1 MFSRTLKM
9 ESKFC
14 QQERTNIS
22 IEDGGIKAFF
32 VTLYIV
38 CGMFGTIS
46 NLFVIFVMKVTNQLQ
61 NQSIKLLMF
70 LSFAD
75 LFSSIATFI
84 RLALVYIGKE
94 VECKVLGW
102 TYFLYLVSIY
112 CTNYLFAL
120 TGFDRFLRVV
130 YLEEY
135 GNKFTKSR
143 FFILMAW
150 YLILVLIQA
159 GLGAYLN
166 FNNHIGYAGSY
177 TMILNVIVVCLVI
190 VLYILS
196 IIKLQYYTR
205 MNQSLSD
212 ATKAALKITM
222 VYLYDFQSCF
232 CGIRQAA
239 LKITMVYLYLF
250 FFLTVSSV
258 VYQVVLN
265 QVKLSEDQQLILQN
279 VIGLLPTVLGSI
291 NAVTFI
297 VINPLAKAYA
307 KMIKQFVLSH
317 FHSRVDVVNNNA

>member
-1 MFSRTLKM
+1 
-9 ESKFC
+9 
-14 QQERTNIS
+14 
-22 IEDGGIKAFF
+22 
-32 VTLYIV
+32 
-38 CGMFGTIS
+38 
-46 NLFVIFVMKVTNQLQ
+46 
-61 NQSIKLLMF
+61 
-70 LSFAD
+70 
-75 LFSSIATFI
+75 
-84 RLALVYIGKE
+84 
-94 VECKVLGW
+94 
-102 TYFLYLVSIY
+102 
-112 CTNYLFAL
+112 
-120 TGFDRFLRVV
+120 
-130 YLEEY
+130 
-135 GNKFTKSR
+135 
-143 FFILMAW
+143 
-150 YLILVLIQA
+150 
-159 GLGAYLN
+159 
-166 FNNHIGYAGSY
+166 
-177 TMILNVIVVCLVI
+177 MILNVIVVCLVI

-212 ATKAALKITM
+212 ATK
-222 VYLYDFQSCF
+222 
-232 CGIRQAA
+232 AA